1 MGNENK
7 PKHVVLQE
15 FTKILYEHNPMSLP
29 LSQMGEAGHDEYES
43 EALSILSRFTEGVL
57 SACED
62 EPLRREIAVGMVIQ
76 ALKFW
81 FNTERFKEPEKLAW
95 ALLDAYLAGY
105 PAPEQKTVPVVD
117 SEP

>member
-7 PKHVVLQE
+7 PKYVVLQE
-15 FTKILYEHNPMSLP
+15 FIKILYEHNPMALP
-29 LSQMGEAGHDEYES
+29 LSEMGEAGLDEYES

-57 SACED
+57 YACED
-62 EPLRREIAVGMVIQ
+62 EALRREIAVGMVLQ

-81 FNTERFKEPEKLAW
+81 FNTEKFKEPEKLAW
-95 ALLDAYLAGY
+95 ALLDAYVAGY
-105 PAPEQKTVPVVD
+105 PVPEQKTEPEVP